1 MNYYKVIIDDNAP
14 APVQLF
20 IKSKY
25 PIRHQITFEKY
36 LECANKHAKVTEIEI
51 LSATQY
57 YFSSLSAMPLNH
69 LTDWDLFD
77 KSKVSL

>member
-14 APVQLF
+14 TPVQLF

-36 LECANKHAKVTEIEI
+36 LECANKSAKVTEIKI
-51 LSATQY
+51 LSAAQY
-57 YFSSLSAMPLNH
+57 YFSSFSAIPLNH